1 MIASLLPQL
10 ERGPA
15 QRRGQIQERKKEIQN
30 SMFKFQQALPNSRTT
45 TNKTH
50 SQHLVR
56 GEEVAGVAAVVDM
69 ATAEAHKGV
78 TRR

>member
-1 MIASLLPQL
+1 
-10 ERGPA
+10 
-15 QRRGQIQERKKEIQN
+15 
-30 SMFKFQQALPNSRTT
+30 MFKFQQALPNSRTT

-56 GEEVAGVAAVVDM
+56 GVVGGGVEAVADI
-69 ATAEAHKGV
+69 ATAEVHSDV

>member
-1 MIASLLPQL
+1 
-10 ERGPA
+10 
-15 QRRGQIQERKKEIQN
+15 
-30 SMFKFQQALPNSRTT
+30 MFKFQQALPNSRTT

-56 GEEVAGVAAVVDM
+56 GVVVVVGVAVVVDI
-69 ATAEAHKGV
+69 AIVEVHIGV

>member
-1 MIASLLPQL
+1 
-10 ERGPA
+10 
-15 QRRGQIQERKKEIQN
+15 
-30 SMFKFQQALPNSRTT
+30 MFKFQQALPNSRTT

-56 GEEVAGVAAVVDM
+56 GVVVVGVAVVVDI
-69 ATAEAHKGV
+69 AIVEVHIGV

>member
-1 MIASLLPQL
+1 MIAWLLPQL

-15 QRRGQIQERKKEIQN
+15 QRRGLIQERKKEIQN
-30 SMFKFQQALPNSRTT
+30 SKFKSQQALPNSRTT

-56 GEEVAGVAAVVDM
+56 GVVVVGVAVVVDI
-69 ATAEAHKGV
+69 AIVEVHIGV

>member
-50 SQHLVR
+50 SQHLV
-56 GEEVAGVAAVVDM
+56 GGVEAEGVAAAVDS
-69 ATAEAHKGV
+69 AIVEVHIGV

>member
-15 QRRGQIQERKKEIQN
+15 QRRGLIRERQKETQN
-30 SMFKFQQALPNSRTT
+30 SKFKFQQALPNSRTT

-50 SQHLVR
+50 SQHLV
-56 GEEVAGVAAVVDM
+56 GGVVVADVDAVVDI
-69 ATAEAHKGV
+69 AIEEVQSGV
-78 TRR
+78 TSR

>member
-1 MIASLLPQL
+1 
-10 ERGPA
+10 
-15 QRRGQIQERKKEIQN
+15 
-30 SMFKFQQALPNSRTT
+30 MFKFQQALPNSRTT

-56 GEEVAGVAAVVDM
+56 GEEVDGVAVVADI
-69 ATAEAHKGV
+69 AIAEVHTGV